1 MVVAEEKLAVKILG
15 INDSWCASVCLLD
28 DGKLRFVIQEERMTN
43 YKNEAGFPINA
54 LKRVLQLAG
63 LNITDIDEVAYGS
76 QFMIYYGRPKIEFG
90 KVTYDRET
98 PFTRLS
104 VIRFTSPSH
113 TPYTPLHAVYYK
125 LLPDLKRAL
134 PGMFAERERKRNEI
148 RSKILR
154 GLGYAGPIT
163 WVDHHTAHGACAY
176 YGSPWPKNE
185 PVLMMTSDAAGDDL
199 SATVSACVDGKIGRI
214 AATHHHDSIGYVY
227 AFLTRHMGMKS
238 HEHEY
243 KVMGLAPYA
252 KAEYGQVAQ
261 KVFESYIGLTPDGLS
276 FQRGT
281 REPLLYIASHM
292 HRDLRSH
299 RFDNMAW
306 GLQTHFEN
314 LMTAWVRAAV
324 RKTGIR
330 KVAVGGGSF
339 MNVKA
344 NKAIREMPEVEGL
357 FPMPSSGD
365 ESTSIGAAMW
375 VYAQRMLEVGQEP
388 RIEPLGPLYL
398 GDEPTE
404 KEIEEVLM
412 SEWQAD
418 VMVRDAEAMAR
429 GATLEELKSMDFDW
443 DYEHS
448 SHVDDLAADLIL
460 KGEIVARVRG
470 PMEFG
475 ARALLNRSIMCDAS
489 DLRNVGRINA
499 TIKSRDF
506 WLPFAPVI
514 KEDRMQDYLIKPAY
528 SPYMIEAFDSTPL
541 AHNDLVAAMH
551 QADKTLRP
559 QVLRESW
566 NPGAFRIL
574 DIYERETGRG
584 GLLNTS
590 ANITGEPIIHGAK
603 EALSM
608 FVRSDLKHLVLGDFL
623 LNKRK

>member
-1 MVVAEEKLAVKILG
+1 MGHEVEPSEGRDRMKVLG

-28 DGKLRFVIQEERMTN
+28 DGKLRYAIQEERMTN

-54 LKRVLQLAG
+54 LKRVLELAK
-63 LNITDIDEVAYGS
+63 LNIQDIDEVAYGS

-90 KVTYDRET
+90 KVTYDGRNQ
-98 PFTRLS
+98 FTDLS
-104 VIRFTSPSH
+104 FMRFTSPSH

-134 PGMFAERERKRNEI
+134 PGMFAERERQRNEL

-154 GLGYAGPIT
+154 GLGFTGPIT

-176 YGSPWPKNE
+176 YGSPWPKDE

-199 SATVSACVDGKIGRI
+199 SATVSVCVDGKIGRI

-252 KAEYGQVAQ
+252 KPEYGQVAQ
-261 KVFESYIGLTPDGLS
+261 KVFESYVGLSPDGLS
-276 FQRGT
+276 FQRHT
-281 REPLLYIASHM
+281 REPLQYIAPRM
-292 HRDLRSH
+292 RRDLWAH
-299 RFDNMAW
+299 RFDNIAW
-306 GLQTHFEN
+306 GLQAHFEN
-314 LMTAWVRAAV
+314 LMTGWVRAAV

-344 NKAIREMPEVEGL
+344 NKLIREMPEVEGL

-375 VYAQRMLEVGQEP
+375 LYAQRMLEAGQEP

-398 GDEPTE
+398 GDEPDE
-404 KEIEEVLM
+404 REIGEALNVLDGTAL
-412 SEWQAD
+412 AD
-418 VMVRDAEAMAR
+418 ALDMRR
-429 GATLEELKSMDFDW
+429 T
-443 DYEHS
+443 

-460 KGEIVARVRG
+460 KGEIIARVRG

-506 WLPFAPVI
+506 WLPFAPAI
-514 KEDRMQDYLIKPAY
+514 KENRMHDYLVKPIYA
-528 SPYMIEAFDSTPL
+528 PYMVETFDSTPL
-541 AHNDLVAAMH
+541 AWTDLIAGMH
-551 QADKTLRP
+551 QADKTTRP

-574 DIYERETGRG
+574 DICERETGRG

-590 ANITGEPIIHGAK
+590 ANITSEPIVHGAK